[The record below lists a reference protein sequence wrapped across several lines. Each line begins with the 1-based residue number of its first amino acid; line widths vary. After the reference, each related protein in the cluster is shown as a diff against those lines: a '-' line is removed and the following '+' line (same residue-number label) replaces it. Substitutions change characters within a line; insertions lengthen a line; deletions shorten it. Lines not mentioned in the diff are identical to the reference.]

1 MGVIFMPN
9 HLIWKR
15 LQCVH
20 IFSMIMH
27 FHTGNVYLDAVLTVH
42 VSIFLTKKQI
52 KNLEE
57 TTPSI
62 RFHIYHII
70 GSCTDNGI
78 IPLKEKKYVTRVNK
92 NLHQINLQKY
102 TPENS

>member
-1 MGVIFMPN
+1 MDVIFIPN

-52 KNLEE
+52 ISFQTQQPQLGFTFITSLRVVMIMVEFHRE
-57 TTPSI
+57 T
-62 RFHIYHII
+62 R
-70 GSCTDNGI
+70 
-78 IPLKEKKYVTRVNK
+78 EYVTYVNK
-92 NLHQINLQKY
+92 NLHHTNLQKY
-102 TPENS
+102 TPENN